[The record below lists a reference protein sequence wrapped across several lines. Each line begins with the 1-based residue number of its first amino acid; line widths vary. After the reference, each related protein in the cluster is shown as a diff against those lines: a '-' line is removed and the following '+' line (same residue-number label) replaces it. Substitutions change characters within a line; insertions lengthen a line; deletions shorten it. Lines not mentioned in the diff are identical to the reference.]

1 MRGGTLGWVARPNV
15 PSGPALTCHF
25 VRSHPQTS
33 LCSSSI
39 AVAWKP
45 KSVWLLYRAIR
56 LLEFAQLAPTFVL
69 LGLRGIWIF
78 MAVQPEV
85 EPVHRCLLRNLTLPW
100 FFEDVRTMRKV
111 DQFHRF
117 LESRQT
123 REPLP
128 LS

>member
-1 MRGGTLGWVARPNV
+1 MTGGNLGWVARPNV

-25 VRSHPQTS
+25 VRSHRQTS

-45 KSVWLLYRAIR
+45 KSVWLLYRVIR

-78 MAVQPEV
+78 MAVPPEGRTGR
-85 EPVHRCLLRNLTLPW
+85 PFLLENPN
-100 FFEDVRTMRKV
+100 
-111 DQFHRF
+111 
-117 LESRQT
+117 
-123 REPLP
+123 PP
-128 LS
+128 

>member
-1 MRGGTLGWVARPNV
+1 MRGGNLGWVARPNV

-69 LGLRGIWIF
+69 LRLRGLWIF
-78 MAVQPEV
+78 MSGSPEGRTGR
-85 EPVHRCLLRNLTLPW
+85 PFLLENPN
-100 FFEDVRTMRKV
+100 
-111 DQFHRF
+111 
-117 LESRQT
+117 
-123 REPLP
+123 PP
-128 LS
+128 

>member
-1 MRGGTLGWVARPNV
+1 MRGGNLGWVARPNV

-78 MAVQPEV
+78 MAVQPQG
-85 EPVHRCLLRNLTLPW
+85 EPVHRFLLRKLPLPQV
-100 FFEDVRTMRKV
+100 FAEVRTIRKG
-111 DQFHRF
+111 DQFH
-117 LESRQT
+117 
-123 REPLP
+123 
-128 LS
+128 